1 MTAQEATKVIELHH
15 KAMNLSMSA
24 DMKTGQDA
32 LKWDALECET
42 EAVAILL
49 EHYGLLKEGSP
60 AISYIRSASALAMKV
75 GLYQL
80 SAWFAMLVILKANDY
95 EIDRIG
101 EILEM
106 FPDKDLRLAHESFK
120 EIRDAFDLDI

>member
-15 KAMNLSMSA
+15 KAMDLSMSA
-24 DMKTGQDA
+24 DMETGQDA
-32 LKWDALECET
+32 LKWEALELEI

-49 EHYGLLKEGSP
+49 EHYNLLKQGSP
-60 AISYIRSASALAMKV
+60 AISYIRSASALAMQV

-80 SAWFAMLVILKANDY
+80 SAWFAMLVLQKANDY

-101 EILEM
+101 EIFDM
-106 FPDKDLRLAHESFK
+106 FPDKYLRLAHESFK
-120 EIRDAFDLDI
+120 EIRDAFDLDT